1 MNGIEK
7 IISRMEADAKAERD
21 AITAAAQQKAETI
34 RHDYQATADA
44 LQQEAQVRRQAQN
57 AERLEHLNGSSQ
69 MACRQRVL
77 AVKQEVIDEA
87 FSQAAQQLTQ
97 LPAEQYVP
105 LLAALAADNG
115 VGDEEILLSAADRQA
130 VGQAVVDAANARK
143 SGAAFRLSDETRET
157 GGGLVLRRGKVELQ
171 SCCLT
176 ERGYPF
182 DKTQKG
188 HRLSV
193 SGLPCPGAGAEAAD
207 GAADRTAADHR

>member
-97 LPAEQYVP
+97 LPAEQYIP

-157 GGGLVLRRGKVELQ
+157 GGGLVLRRGKVELN
-171 SCCLT
+171 CGCT
-176 ERGYPF
+176 EKLRRLRQEESSAVAKLLF
-182 DKTQKG
+182 D
-188 HRLSV
+188 
-193 SGLPCPGAGAEAAD
+193 
-207 GAADRTAADHR
+207 